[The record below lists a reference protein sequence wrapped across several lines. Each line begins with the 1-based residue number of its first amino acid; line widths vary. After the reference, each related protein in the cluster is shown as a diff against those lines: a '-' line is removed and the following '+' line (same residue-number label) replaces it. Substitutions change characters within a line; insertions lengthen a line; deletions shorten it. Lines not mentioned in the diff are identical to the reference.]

1 MLPPVHQL
9 VERRA
14 NELSSQLA
22 VASRA
27 RSLTHAAL
35 NTHANRLAHA
45 LMARGAGPDVLVG
58 VCLPRSVELV
68 ASVLGVLKAGA
79 TWLPLDP
86 AAPPERLRS
95 MSVSAGARFVIGAGP
110 AVERLA
116 ADGIQVLTPAA
127 LALESF
133 PDVNPGVPVHP
144 DHLAYVIHTSGST
157 GLPKGVMISHR
168 ALSAF
173 TEYHCDTFGL
183 SPADRIGVVASPG
196 FDALVMA
203 LLPSLASGA
212 RLELPPDEETRLSPQ
227 KLQDWLLARD
237 ITCVFLPTPLA
248 ERVLPLPWPE
258 SCPLRWVL
266 TGGDRLHLR
275 PRPGLPFQLVNGYGP
290 AECTIYSTSGVVPP
304 SDEAPDERLPSIG
317 RPIDGVEVHVL
328 GPELRPVAEGETGE
342 LFIGGPGLARG
353 YVGTPDL
360 TADRFIPDPFSRFGG
375 ERLYRTGDLGRRLP
389 DGSLEFHGRSDRQV
403 KVRGI
408 RIEPAEITAALL
420 THPHVGAAHVMARST
435 TDAEG
440 QDVSFVAWFA
450 PKDARAVPGT
460 EQLREHLRAW
470 LPEAML
476 PRTFIVVDAL
486 PLGPTGKVDVRALP
500 TPEAHATR
508 SSAYVAP
515 RTELEHGLARVWQEE
530 LRLDAI
536 GVEDDF
542 FELGGHSLLATRITA
557 RVEDVMGLPLSLT
570 ELFAHRRIS
579 QLATVLES
587 RRAVPAKAALPP
599 VVRVADPARA
609 PLSVQQEQVWFLQK
623 LSPGSISYQAQT
635 TLRVLGGLDL
645 AVLERALTEVTR
657 RHELLRTTY
666 EEVDGRPWQRVLPV
680 TPVQVPLIDL
690 SALPLD
696 EREHRREEALRQE
709 LRRPL
714 SLFEPPLARWTLVRL
729 TPDDHELVL
738 VEHHVVHDGVSFSVL
753 MRELDALYN
762 AYLRGEPSPLSELP
776 VQYRDFASWQ
786 REALEGPAMKA
797 QLDFWRKRLAGAP
810 EVLPLRT
817 DHPRPRVQTFNG
829 DLLRLEL
836 PPALPGALRAFCQ
849 SEGVTLFN
857 TLFAAFATLL
867 HRYTGEQDLCIGSAF
882 AARAGVRNIE
892 NVIGMFVNAV
902 VLRCDVSGAPSFR
915 ELVRQV
921 RDLTVEAAEHQTYP
935 FLKLI
940 EALGVKRD
948 PSRNP
953 LVQAMFSFHDSAV
966 RSPRLGEASCTIF
979 ERGNGSSKVD
989 LDVVAIP
996 HAGRHLGD
1004 KERGDARISL
1014 IWEYNRDLFDRSTM
1028 ERMSAHFLRLLEA
1041 AVASP
1046 GTSVSRLPMLS
1057 DAERQ
1062 VLLGDGSAT
1071 SVSAEAPVHQQVLEQ
1086 ALRTPDAVAVCD
1098 EAGTVTYA
1106 ELVRRATLLAEHLHE
1121 HGAGAESVVGVCT
1134 PRGADLVTAE
1144 LGVMLS
1150 GAAFLPLDPEHP
1162 VERIALILADAGVRQ
1177 VITTSP
1183 LAERLPATLE
1193 RMRIEDFRGPGTPRG
1208 GLPPEVRP
1216 GQWAYVMYTSGSTG
1230 VPKGVVV
1237 EHGALAHLVGWHRR
1251 AFGLNA
1257 NSRTTL
1263 LYSPAFDPSVAE
1275 VWPALTAGATL
1286 HVPGQDVRLSP
1297 ERLQAW
1303 LLSERITFTD
1313 LPTALAERLLALPW
1327 PAACELR
1334 TVLAGGDRLH
1344 ARPVLGL
1351 PWRLF
1356 NQYGPTETT
1365 VTATSGEVL
1374 PAGPD
1379 TARPAIGQP
1388 LDGAKVHV
1396 LDAKPQPVPMGVAG
1410 ELPDIGQPIDGASAY
1425 VLDAD
1430 LQPVPPGVAGELY
1443 VGGACVAR
1451 GYLNRADLTAA
1462 SFVPDP
1468 YSAQPGA
1475 RMYRT
1480 GDRVLCRPDG
1490 TLEFLGRMDAQLK
1503 IRGFRVEP
1511 AEVAVRLR
1519 THPGLSEAHVRAW
1532 SPSGGA
1538 PQLVGYLVPRVGQAV
1553 PSPARLREHLSREL
1567 PAYMIPSAYVELK
1580 ALPLTHGGKVDER
1593 ALPDPTPGT
1602 QAPQV
1607 PLANEQERRIA
1618 GIWCETLRLERV
1630 GAEDNFFDLG
1640 GHSLLLAQVQH
1651 LLKQRMGH
1659 DVPMVTLFE
1668 FPTVRALAGHL
1679 QGRDDGGEAAA
1690 AQEQRQ
1696 EQRRNGRAR
1705 LLGRQGR
1712 LTSDRSREDV
1722 E

>member
-14 NELSSQLA
+14 TELSSQIA

-35 NTHANRLAHA
+35 NAHANRVAHA
-45 LMARGAGPDVLVG
+45 LIARGSGPDVLVG
-58 VCLPRSVELV
+58 VCLPRSAELV

-79 TWLPLDP
+79 AWLPLDP
-86 AAPPERLRS
+86 SAPPERLRY
-95 MSVSAGARFVIGAGP
+95 MAVSAGARFVIGTGP

-116 ADGIQVLTPAA
+116 ADGIQILAPE
-127 LALESF
+127 ALELQLF
-133 PDVNPGVPVHP
+133 PDVNPGVTVQP

-173 TEYHCDTFGL
+173 TEYHLDTFGL

-196 FDALVMA
+196 FDAFVMT
-203 LLPSLASGA
+203 LLPSLAAGA

-227 KLQDWLLARD
+227 RLQDWLLARD
-237 ITCVFLPTPLA
+237 ITCIFLPTPLA
-248 ERVLPLPWPE
+248 ERALPLSWPE
-258 SCPLRWVL
+258 SCALRLIL
-266 TGGDRLHLR
+266 TGGDRLHLH

-304 SDEAPDERLPSIG
+304 GDASTGERLPSIG
-317 RPIDGVEVHVL
+317 RPIGGVEVHVL
-328 GPELRPVAEGETGE
+328 GPELRPVADGESGE

-353 YVGTPDL
+353 YVGSPDL

-375 ERLYRTGDLGRRLP
+375 ERLYRTGDMGRRLP

-420 THPHVGAAHVMARST
+420 THPHVGAAHVMARS
-435 TDAEG
+435 EG
-440 QDVSFVAWFA
+440 QDVFFVAWFA

-476 PRTFIVVDAL
+476 PRTFVVVDAL
-486 PLGPTGKVDVRALP
+486 PLGPNGKVDAQALP

-515 RTELEHGLARVWQEE
+515 RTELERGLVQVWQEE
-530 LRLDAI
+530 LCLERI
-536 GVEDDF
+536 GIEDDF

-557 RVEDVMGLPLSLT
+557 RVAEVLSLPLSLT

-579 QLATVLES
+579 QLANMLEP
-587 RRAVPAKAALPP
+587 RRAVPVKDALPP
-599 VVRVADPARA
+599 VVRVADPERA

-645 AVLERALTEVTR
+645 PVLERALTEITR

-680 TPVQVPLIDL
+680 TPVQVPLVDL
-690 SALPLD
+690 SGLPSV

-714 SLFEPPLARWTLVRL
+714 SLFEPPLVRWTVVRL
-729 TPDDHELVL
+729 APDDHELVL

-762 AYLRGEPSPLSELP
+762 AYLRGESSPLPELP
-776 VQYRDFASWQ
+776 VQYRDFATWQ
-786 REALEGPAMKA
+786 REALDGPAMKA
-797 QLDFWRKRLAGAP
+797 QLDFWRTRLAGAP

-849 SEGVTLFN
+849 QEGVTLFN
-857 TLFAAFATLL
+857 ALFAAFATLL

-921 RDLTVEAAEHQTYP
+921 RDLTVAAAEHQTYP

-940 EALGVKRD
+940 EGLGVKRD

-966 RSPRLGEASCTIF
+966 RSPRLGDASCTIF

-1004 KERGDARISL
+1004 RERGDARISL

-1028 ERMSAHFLRLLEA
+1028 ERMAAHFLRLLEA

-1046 GTSVSRLPMLS
+1046 GMPVSRLPMLA

-1062 VLLGDGSAT
+1062 GLLANGST
-1071 SVSAEAPVHQQVLEQ
+1071 KHVSADPPVHQQVLAQ
-1086 ALRTPDAVAVCD
+1086 ALRTPDAVAVRD
-1098 EAGTVTYA
+1098 ETGALTYV
-1106 ELVRRATLLAEHLHE
+1106 ELVRRATLIAEHLHA
-1121 HGAGAESVVGVCT
+1121 HGVGVESVVGVCA
-1134 PRGADLVTAE
+1134 PRGPEFVTAE

-1162 VERIALILADAGVRQ
+1162 AERIALILGDAGVRQ
-1177 VITTSP
+1177 VITTGL
-1183 LAERLPATLE
+1183 LAERLPATVK
-1193 RMRIEDFRGPGTPRG
+1193 RVRIESFHGPGTPQG
-1208 GLPPEVRP
+1208 GLPTEVRP
-1216 GQWAYVMYTSGSTG
+1216 GQRAYVMYTSGSTG

-1251 AFGLNA
+1251 AFGLEPR
-1257 NSRTTL
+1257 SRTTL

-1275 VWPALTAGATL
+1275 LWPALTAGATL

-1313 LPTALAERLLALPW
+1313 LPTALAERLVALPW
-1327 PAACELR
+1327 PASCDLR

-1344 ARPVLGL
+1344 ARPVPGL

-1374 PAGPD
+1374 PSGPVE
-1379 TARPAIGQP
+1379 TLPA
-1388 LDGAKVHV
+1388 
-1396 LDAKPQPVPMGVAG
+1396 
-1410 ELPDIGQPIDGASAY
+1410 IGQPIDGTTAY
-1425 VLDAD
+1425 VLDAE
-1430 LQPVPPGVAGELY
+1430 LQPVPTGVAGELY
-1443 VGGACVAR
+1443 VGGAGVAR
-1451 GYLNRADLTAA
+1451 GYLNRPNLTAA

-1468 YSAQPGA
+1468 YAAHPGS

-1490 TLEFLGRMDAQLK
+1490 ILEFLGRMDAQLK

-1519 THPGLSEAHVRAW
+1519 THPGLAEAHVRAW
-1532 SPSGGA
+1532 SPPGGS
-1538 PQLVGYLVPRVGQAV
+1538 PQLVGYLVPLAGQ
-1553 PSPARLREHLSREL
+1553 PLPTPARLREHLAHEL

-1580 ALPLTHGGKVDER
+1580 ALPLSHGGKVDER
-1593 ALPDPTPGT
+1593 ALPEPTPGT
-1602 QAPQV
+1602 QAPRV
-1607 PLANEQERRIA
+1607 PLANEAERRIA
-1618 GIWCETLRLERV
+1618 TIWCETLRLEHV

-1640 GHSLLLAQVQH
+1640 GHSLLLAQVQY
-1651 LLKQRMGH
+1651 LLKHRMGH

-1679 QGRDDGGEAAA
+1679 QGRDDGGESAA
-1690 AQEQRQ
+1690 AQAQRQ
-1696 EQRRNGRAR
+1696 EQRRSGRAR

-1712 LTSDRSREDV
+1712 LSSDRSREEV

>member
-1 MLPPVHQL
+1 M
-9 VERRA
+9 
-14 NELSSQLA
+14 A
-22 VASRA
+22 VASRG
-27 RSLTHAAL
+27 RSLTHAEL
-35 NTHANRLAHA
+35 NAQANRLAHA

-58 VCLPRSVELV
+58 ICLPRSVELV

-79 TWLPLDP
+79 AWLPLDP
-86 AAPPERLRS
+86 SAPPERLRF
-95 MSVSAGARFVIGAGP
+95 MCVSAGARFIIGSGQ

-116 ADGIQVLTPAA
+116 ADGIQVLGPEA
-127 LALESF
+127 LSLESF
-133 PDVNPGVPVHP
+133 PDVSPGVTVLP

-168 ALSAF
+168 ALSSF
-173 TEYHCDTFGL
+173 TEYHLGTFGL

-196 FDALVMA
+196 FDALVMV
-203 LLPSLASGA
+203 LLPSLAAGA

-258 SCPLRWVL
+258 SCALRWVL

-304 SDEAPDERLPSIG
+304 GDASSEERLPSIG
-317 RPIDGVEVHVL
+317 RPINGVEVHVL

-353 YVGTPDL
+353 YVGSADL

-420 THPHVGAAHVMARST
+420 THPHVGAAHVMARS
-435 TDAEG
+435 EG
-440 QDVSFVAWFA
+440 QDVFFVAWFA

-476 PRTFIVVDAL
+476 PRTFVVVDAL
-486 PLGPTGKVDVRALP
+486 PLGSTGKVDVLALP
-500 TPEAHATR
+500 TPDAHATR

-515 RTELEHGLARVWQEE
+515 RTGLEQGLVQVWQEE
-530 LRLDAI
+530 LRLERI
-536 GVEDDF
+536 GIEDDF

-557 RVEDVMGLPLSLT
+557 RVAEVLGLPLSLT

-579 QLATVLES
+579 QLANVLES
-587 RRAVPAKAALPP
+587 RRALPAKDVLPP
-599 VVRVADPARA
+599 VVRVADPDRA

-645 AVLERALTEVTR
+645 PVLERALTEITR

-666 EEVDGRPWQRVLPV
+666 EEIDGRPWQRVLPV

-690 SALPLD
+690 SALPAD
-696 EREHRREEALRQE
+696 VREHRREEALRQE

-714 SLFEPPLARWTLVRL
+714 SLFEPPLVRWTVIRL

-762 AYLRGEPSPLSELP
+762 AYLRGEPSPLPELP
-776 VQYRDFASWQ
+776 VQYRDFAAWQ

-797 QLDFWRKRLAGAP
+797 QLDFWRKQLAGAP

-836 PPALPGALRAFCQ
+836 QPALPGALRAFCQ
-849 SEGVTLFN
+849 QEGVTLFN
-857 TLFAAFATLL
+857 ALFAAFATLL

-892 NVIGMFVNAV
+892 SVVGMFVNAV

-915 ELVRQV
+915 DLVHQV
-921 RDLTVEAAEHQTYP
+921 RDLTVAAAEHQTYP

-940 EALGVKRD
+940 EGLGVKRD

-966 RSPRLGEASCTIF
+966 RSPRLGDASCTIF

-996 HAGRHLGD
+996 HAGRYLGD

-1028 ERMSAHFLRLLEA
+1028 ERMAAHFLRLLEA

-1046 GTSVSRLPMLS
+1046 GTPVSRLPLLS

-1062 VLLGDGSAT
+1062 ILLANGSAT
-1071 SVSAEAPVHQQVLEQ
+1071 PVSADPPVHQQVLAQ
-1086 ALRTPDAVAVCD
+1086 ALRTPDAVAVHD
-1098 EAGTVTYA
+1098 ESGTLTYS
-1106 ELVRRATLLAEHLHE
+1106 ELVRRATLLAEHLHS
-1121 HGAGAESVVGVCT
+1121 HGAGVESVVGVCT
-1134 PRGADLVTAE
+1134 PRGTELVTAE
-1144 LGVMLS
+1144 LGVMLA

-1162 VERIALILADAGVRQ
+1162 AERIALILADAGVRQ
-1177 VITTSP
+1177 VVTTGL
-1183 LAERLPATLE
+1183 LAERLPATVE
-1193 RMRIEDFRGPGTPRG
+1193 CVRIESFRGASAPMG
-1208 GLPPEVRP
+1208 GLPTEVRP
-1216 GQWAYVMYTSGSTG
+1216 GQRAYVMYTSGSTG

-1237 EHGALAHLVGWHRR
+1237 EHGAFAHFVGWHRR
-1251 AFGLNA
+1251 AFGLEA

-1275 VWPALTAGATL
+1275 LWPALTAGATL

-1313 LPTALAERLLALPW
+1313 LPTALAERLLALQW
-1327 PAACELR
+1327 QASCELR

-1344 ARPVLGL
+1344 ARPMPGL

-1374 PAGPD
+1374 PAGPEESL
-1379 TARPAIGQP
+1379 PAIGQP
-1388 LDGAKVHV
+1388 IEGATAYV
-1396 LDAKPQPVPMGVAG
+1396 LDAALQPVPMGVAG
-1410 ELPDIGQPIDGASAY
+1410 ELYI
-1425 VLDAD
+1425 
-1430 LQPVPPGVAGELY
+1430 
-1443 VGGACVAR
+1443 GGAGVAR
-1451 GYLNRADLTAA
+1451 GYLNRPGLTAA

-1468 YSAQPGA
+1468 YAPHPGA

-1480 GDRVLCRPDG
+1480 GDRVVYRPDG
-1490 TLEFLGRMDAQLK
+1490 MIEFLGRMDSQLK

-1511 AEVAVRLR
+1511 AEVSVRLR
-1519 THPGLSEAHVRAW
+1519 THPTLAEAHVRAW
-1532 SPSGGA
+1532 SPPGGS
-1538 PQLVGYLVPRVGQAV
+1538 PQLVGYLVPRAGQAL
-1553 PSPARLREHLSREL
+1553 PTPARLREHLAREL
-1567 PAYMIPSAYVELK
+1567 PAYMIPSAYVAMK
-1580 ALPLTHGGKVDER
+1580 ALPLTHSGKVDER
-1593 ALPDPTPGT
+1593 ALPAPSPGA

-1607 PLANEQERRIA
+1607 PLANEHERRIA
-1618 GIWCETLRLERV
+1618 GIWCETLHLERV

-1640 GHSLLLAQVQH
+1640 GHSLLLAQVQY
-1651 LLKQRMGH
+1651 LLKHRMGH

-1696 EQRRNGRAR
+1696 EQRRTGRAR

-1712 LTSDRSREDV
+1712 LSSDRSREEV

>member
-14 NELSSQLA
+14 TELSSQIA

-35 NTHANRLAHA
+35 NAHANRVAHA
-45 LMARGAGPDVLVG
+45 LIARGAGPDVLVG

-68 ASVLGVLKAGA
+68 ASVLGVLKSGA
-79 TWLPLDP
+79 AWLPLDP
-86 AAPPERLRS
+86 SAPPERLRY
-95 MSVSAGARFVIGAGP
+95 MAVSAGARFVIGTGP

-116 ADGIQVLTPAA
+116 ADGIQILAPE
-127 LALESF
+127 ALELQSF
-133 PDVNPGVPVHP
+133 PDANPGVTVQP

-173 TEYHCDTFGL
+173 TGYHLDTFGL

-196 FDALVMA
+196 FDALVMT
-203 LLPSLASGA
+203 LLPSLAAGA

-227 KLQDWLLARD
+227 RLQDWLLARD
-237 ITCVFLPTPLA
+237 ITCIFLPTPLA
-248 ERVLPLPWPE
+248 ERVLPLSWPE
-258 SCPLRWVL
+258 SCALRLIL
-266 TGGDRLHLR
+266 TGGDRLHLH

-290 AECTIYSTSGVVPP
+290 AECTIYSTSGTVPP
-304 SDEAPDERLPSIG
+304 GDASAGERLPSIG
-317 RPIDGVEVHVL
+317 RPIGGVEVHVL
-328 GPELRPVAEGETGE
+328 GPEQRPVADGETGE

-353 YVGTPDL
+353 YVGSPDL

-389 DGSLEFHGRSDRQV
+389 DGSLEFLGRSDRQV

-420 THPHVGAAHVMARST
+420 THPHVGAAHVMART
-435 TDAEG
+435 EG
-440 QDVSFVAWFA
+440 HYVFFVAWFA

-476 PRTFIVVDAL
+476 PRTFVVVDAL
-486 PLGPTGKVDVRALP
+486 PLGPTGKVDAQALP

-515 RTELEHGLARVWQEE
+515 RTELERGLVQVWQEE
-530 LRLDAI
+530 LRLERI
-536 GVEDDF
+536 GIEDDF

-557 RVEDVMGLPLSLT
+557 RVAEVLSLPLSLT

-579 QLATVLES
+579 QLATVLEP
-587 RRAVPAKAALPP
+587 RRAEPSKDVLPP
-599 VVRVADPARA
+599 VVRVADPERA

-645 AVLERALTEVTR
+645 AVLERALTEITR

-666 EEVDGRPWQRVLPV
+666 EEIDGRPWQRVLPV

-690 SALPLD
+690 SGLSSV

-714 SLFEPPLARWTLVRL
+714 SLFEPPLVRWTVVRL
-729 TPDDHELVL
+729 APDDHELVL

-753 MRELDALYN
+753 MRELDVLYN
-762 AYLRGEPSPLSELP
+762 AYLRGESSPLPELP
-776 VQYRDFASWQ
+776 VQYRDFAAWQ
-786 REALEGPAMKA
+786 REALDGPAMKA
-797 QLDFWRKRLAGAP
+797 QLDYWRTRLAGAP

-849 SEGVTLFN
+849 QEGVTLFN
-857 TLFAAFATLL
+857 ALFAAFATLL

-921 RDLTVEAAEHQTYP
+921 RDLTVAAAEHQTYP

-940 EALGVKRD
+940 EGLGVKRD

-966 RSPRLGEASCTIF
+966 RSPRLGDASCTIF

-1004 KERGDARISL
+1004 RARGDARISL

-1028 ERMSAHFLRLLEA
+1028 ERMAAHFLRLLEA

-1046 GTSVSRLPMLS
+1046 GMPVSRLPMLS

-1062 VLLGDGSAT
+1062 VVLANGST
-1071 SVSAEAPVHQQVLEQ
+1071 KLVSVDPPVHQQVLAQ
-1086 ALRTPDAVAVCD
+1086 ALRTPDAVAVRD
-1098 EAGTVTYA
+1098 ETGTLTYS
-1106 ELVRRATLLAEHLHE
+1106 ELVRRATLIAEHLHA
-1121 HGAGAESVVGVCT
+1121 HGVGVESVVGVCS
-1134 PRGADLVTAE
+1134 PRGPELVTAE

-1162 VERIALILADAGVRQ
+1162 AERIALILGDAGVRQ
-1177 VITTSP
+1177 VITTG
-1183 LAERLPATLE
+1183 LLVDRLPATVK
-1193 RMRIEDFRGPGTPRG
+1193 RVRIESFHGPGTPQG
-1208 GLPPEVRP
+1208 GLPTEVQP
-1216 GQWAYVMYTSGSTG
+1216 GQRAYVMYTSGSTG
-1230 VPKGVVV
+1230 APKGVVV

-1251 AFGLNA
+1251 AFGLEPS
-1257 NSRTTL
+1257 SRTTL

-1275 VWPALTAGATL
+1275 LWPALTAGASL

-1327 PAACELR
+1327 PASCDLR

-1344 ARPVLGL
+1344 TRPVPGL

-1374 PAGPD
+1374 PSGPVE
-1379 TARPAIGQP
+1379 TLPA
-1388 LDGAKVHV
+1388 
-1396 LDAKPQPVPMGVAG
+1396 
-1410 ELPDIGQPIDGASAY
+1410 IGQPIDGTTAY
-1425 VLDAD
+1425 VLDAE
-1430 LQPVPPGVAGELY
+1430 LQPVPTGVAGELY
-1443 VGGACVAR
+1443 VGGAGVAR
-1451 GYLNRADLTAA
+1451 GYLNRPDLTAA

-1468 YSAQPGA
+1468 YSAHSGA

-1480 GDRVLCRPDG
+1480 GDRVLARPDG
-1490 TLEFLGRMDAQLK
+1490 MLEFMGRMDAQLK

-1519 THPGLSEAHVRAW
+1519 THPGLAEAHVRAW
-1532 SPSGGA
+1532 SPPGGA
-1538 PQLVGYLVPRVGQAV
+1538 PQLVGYLVPLAGQ
-1553 PSPARLREHLSREL
+1553 PLPTPARLREHLAREL

-1593 ALPDPTPGT
+1593 ALPEPTPGT
-1602 QAPQV
+1602 QAPRV
-1607 PLANEQERRIA
+1607 PLANEHERRIA
-1618 GIWCETLRLERV
+1618 TIWCETLRLENV

-1651 LLKQRMGH
+1651 LLKHRIGH

-1690 AQEQRQ
+1690 SQAQRQ
-1696 EQRRNGRAR
+1696 EQRRSGRAR

-1712 LTSDRSREDV
+1712 LSSDRSREEV

>member
-14 NELSSQLA
+14 TELSSQIA

-35 NTHANRLAHA
+35 NAHANRVAHA
-45 LMARGAGPDVLVG
+45 LIARGAGPDLLVG

-79 TWLPLDP
+79 AWLPLDP
-86 AAPPERLRS
+86 SSPPERLRY
-95 MSVSAGARFVIGAGP
+95 MAVSAGARFVIGTGP
-110 AVERLA
+110 SVERLA
-116 ADGIQVLTPAA
+116 ADGVQVLAPEA
-127 LALESF
+127 LALQSF
-133 PDVNPGVPVHP
+133 PDVNPGVAVQP

-173 TEYHCDTFGL
+173 TEYHLDTFGL
-183 SPADRIGVVASPG
+183 SPADRIGVVASVG
-196 FDALVMA
+196 FDAFVMT
-203 LLPSLASGA
+203 LLPSLAAGA

-227 KLQDWLLARD
+227 RLQDWLLARD

-248 ERVLPLPWPE
+248 ERVLPLSWPE
-258 SCPLRWVL
+258 SCALRLIL
-266 TGGDRLHLR
+266 TGGDRLHLH
-275 PRPGLPFQLVNGYGP
+275 PRPGLPFQFVNGYGP

-304 SDEAPDERLPSIG
+304 GDASTGERLPSIG
-317 RPIDGVEVHVL
+317 RPIGGVEVHVL
-328 GPELRPVAEGETGE
+328 DPALRRVADGETGE

-389 DGSLEFHGRSDRQV
+389 DGTLEFHGRSDRQV

-420 THPHVGAAHVMARST
+420 THPHVGAAHVLARGT
-435 TDAEG
+435 EDR
-440 QDVSFVAWFA
+440 DVFFVAWFA

-476 PRTFIVVDAL
+476 PRTFVVVDAL

-500 TPEAHATR
+500 MPDTTR

-515 RTELEHGLARVWQEE
+515 RTELERGLVQVWQEE
-530 LRLDAI
+530 LRLEQVGI
-536 GVEDDF
+536 EDDF

-557 RVEDVMGLPLSLT
+557 RVAEVLGLPLSLT

-579 QLATVLES
+579 QLAAVL
-587 RRAVPAKAALPP
+587 RTAPAKDVLPP
-599 VVRVADPARA
+599 VVRVADPERA
-609 PLSVQQEQVWFLQK
+609 TLSVQQEQVWFLQK

-645 AVLERALTEVTR
+645 AVLERALTEITR

-680 TPVQVPLIDL
+680 TPVRVPLIDL
-690 SALPLD
+690 SELPPV
-696 EREHRREEALRQE
+696 EREQRREEALRQE

-714 SLFEPPLARWTLVRL
+714 SLFEPPLVRWTVVRL
-729 TPDDHELVL
+729 AQDDHELVL

-762 AYLRGEPSPLSELP
+762 AYLRGESSPLPELP
-776 VQYRDFASWQ
+776 VQYRDFAAWQ
-786 REALEGPAMKA
+786 REALDGPAMKT

-849 SEGVTLFN
+849 QEGVTLFN
-857 TLFAAFATLL
+857 ALFAAFATLL

-902 VLRCDVSGAPSFR
+902 VLRCDVSGAPTFR

-921 RDLTVEAAEHQTYP
+921 RDLTVAAAEHQTYP

-966 RSPRLGEASCTIF
+966 RSPRLGDASCTIF

-1004 KERGDARISL
+1004 RERGDARISL

-1028 ERMSAHFLRLLEA
+1028 ERMAAHFLRLIEA

-1046 GTSVSRLPMLS
+1046 GVPVSRLPMLS

-1062 VLLGDGSAT
+1062 VLLANGST
-1071 SVSAEAPVHQQVLEQ
+1071 KPLSADPSVHQQVLAQ
-1086 ALRTPDAVAVCD
+1086 ALRTPDAIAVRD
-1098 EAGTVTYA
+1098 EAGTLTYA
-1106 ELVRRATLLAEHLHE
+1106 ELVRRATLLAEHLHA
-1121 HGAGAESVVGVCT
+1121 HGAGAESVVGVCA
-1134 PRGADLVTAE
+1134 PRGVELVTAE

-1162 VERIALILADAGVRQ
+1162 AERIALILADAGVRH
-1177 VITTSP
+1177 VVTTGP
-1183 LAERLPATLE
+1183 LAERLPATVE
-1193 RMRIEDFRGPGTPRG
+1193 RVRIESFHGPGTPQG
-1208 GLPPEVRP
+1208 GLPTEDRP
-1216 GQWAYVMYTSGSTG
+1216 GQRAYVMYTSGSTG
-1230 VPKGVVV
+1230 APKGVVV

-1251 AFGLNA
+1251 AFNLTA
-1257 NSRTTL
+1257 DSRTTL

-1275 VWPALTAGATL
+1275 LWPALTAGATL

-1303 LLSERITFTD
+1303 LLSEHITFTD

-1327 PAACELR
+1327 PASCELR

-1344 ARPVLGL
+1344 ARPVPGL
-1351 PWRLF
+1351 PWRMF
-1356 NQYGPTETT
+1356 NQYGPTEAT

-1374 PAGPD
+1374 PSGSFETLPD
-1379 TARPAIGQP
+1379 IGRPIDGTTA
-1388 LDGAKVHV
+1388 HV
-1396 LDAKPQPVPMGVAG
+1396 LDA
-1410 ELPDIGQPIDGASAY
+1410 E
-1425 VLDAD
+1425 
-1430 LQPVPPGVAGELY
+1430 LQPVPLGVAGELY
-1443 VGGACVAR
+1443 IGGAGVAR
-1451 GYLNRADLTAA
+1451 GYLNRPDLTAA

-1468 YSAQPGA
+1468 YATHPGA

-1480 GDRVLCRPDG
+1480 GDRVLCRADG

-1519 THPGLSEAHVRAW
+1519 THPGLAEAHVRAW
-1532 SPSGGA
+1532 SPPGGA
-1538 PQLVGYLVPRVGQAV
+1538 PQLVGYLVPLAGQAV
-1553 PSPARLREHLSREL
+1553 PTPARLREHLSHEL

-1593 ALPDPTPGT
+1593 ALPEPTPGT
-1602 QAPQV
+1602 QAPRV
-1607 PLANEQERRIA
+1607 PLANEAEQRIA
-1618 GIWCETLRLERV
+1618 GIWCETLRLEHV

-1640 GHSLLLAQVQH
+1640 GHSLLLAQVQY
-1651 LLKQRMGH
+1651 LLKHRMGH

-1679 QGRDDGGEAAA
+1679 QGRDDGGEAEA
-1690 AQEQRQ
+1690 AQAQRQ
-1696 EQRRNGRAR
+1696 EQRRSGRAR

-1712 LTSDRSREDV
+1712 LSSDRSREEV

>member
-1 MLPPVHQL
+1 M
-9 VERRA
+9 
-14 NELSSQLA
+14 A

-35 NTHANRLAHA
+35 NVHANRLAHA
-45 LMARGAGPDVLVG
+45 LIARGAGPDVLVG

-68 ASVLGVLKAGA
+68 SSVLGVLKAGA
-79 TWLPLDP
+79 AWLPLDP
-86 AAPPERLRS
+86 ASPPERLRY
-95 MSVSAGARFVIGAGP
+95 MAASAGARFVIGTGP
-110 AVERLA
+110 AMERLA
-116 ADGIQVLTPAA
+116 ADGIQVLAPEA
-127 LALESF
+127 LALQAF
-133 PDVNPGVPVHP
+133 PDVNPGVTVQP

-173 TEYHCDTFGL
+173 TGYHLGTFGL

-196 FDALVMA
+196 FDAFVMT
-203 LLPSLASGA
+203 LLPSLAAGA

-227 KLQDWLLARD
+227 RLQDWLLARD

-248 ERVLPLPWPE
+248 ERVLPLSWPE
-258 SCPLRWVL
+258 SCALRLIL
-266 TGGDRLHLR
+266 TGGDRLHLH

-304 SDEAPDERLPSIG
+304 GDASTGDRLPSIG
-317 RPIDGVEVHVL
+317 RPIGGVEVHVL

-420 THPHVGAAHVMARST
+420 THPHVGAAHVLARST
-435 TDAEG
+435 ESH
-440 QDVSFVAWFA
+440 DVFFVAWFA

-476 PRTFIVVDAL
+476 PRTFVVVDAL
-486 PLGPTGKVDVRALP
+486 PLGPTGKVDVQALP
-500 TPEAHATR
+500 MPDAHATR

-515 RTELEHGLARVWQEE
+515 RTELEHGLVQVWQEE
-530 LRLDAI
+530 LRLERI
-536 GVEDDF
+536 GIEDDF
-542 FELGGHSLLATRITA
+542 FELGGHSLLATRIAA
-557 RVEDVMGLPLSLT
+557 RVAEVLGLPLSLT

-579 QLATVLES
+579 QLANVLEP
-587 RRAVPAKAALPP
+587 RRSVPAKDALPP
-599 VVRVADPARA
+599 VVRVADPERA

-645 AVLERALTEVTR
+645 AVLERALTEITR

-690 SALPLD
+690 SDLPPV

-714 SLFEPPLARWTLVRL
+714 SLFEPPLVRWTVVRL
-729 TPDDHELVL
+729 APDDHELVL

-762 AYLRGEPSPLSELP
+762 AYLRGESSPLPELP
-776 VQYRDFASWQ
+776 VQYRDFAAWQ
-786 REALEGPAMKA
+786 REALDGPAMKA

-849 SEGVTLFN
+849 QEGVTLFN

-915 ELVRQV
+915 ELVHQV
-921 RDLTVEAAEHQTYP
+921 RDLTVAAAEHQTYP

-966 RSPRLGEASCTIF
+966 RSPRLGDASCTIF

-1004 KERGDARISL
+1004 RERGDARISL

-1028 ERMSAHFLRLLEA
+1028 ERMAAHFLRLMEA

-1046 GTSVSRLPMLS
+1046 GTPVSRLPMLS
-1057 DAERQ
+1057 DAERR
-1062 VLLGDGSAT
+1062 VLVANGSAMP
-1071 SVSAEAPVHQQVLEQ
+1071 VSAEPPVHQQVLAQ
-1086 ALRTPDAVAVCD
+1086 ALRTPDAVAVRY
-1098 EAGTVTYA
+1098 EAGTLTYA
-1106 ELVRRATLLAEHLHE
+1106 ELVRRATLLAEHLHSR
-1121 HGAGAESVVGVCT
+1121 GADAESVVGVCA
-1134 PRGADLVTAE
+1134 PRGAEFVTAE

-1162 VERIALILADAGVRQ
+1162 AERIALILGDAGVRQ
-1177 VITTSP
+1177 VVTTGP
-1183 LAERLPATLE
+1183 LAERLPSTVE
-1193 RMRIEDFRGPGTPRG
+1193 RVRIEPFHGPGTPQGR
-1208 GLPPEVRP
+1208 LPTEVRP
-1216 GQWAYVMYTSGSTG
+1216 EQRAYVMYTSGSTG

-1251 AFGLNA
+1251 AFGLEP

-1275 VWPALTAGATL
+1275 LWPALTAGATL

-1297 ERLQAW
+1297 ERLQSW

-1327 PAACELR
+1327 PASCELR

-1344 ARPVLGL
+1344 ARPVPGL

-1374 PAGPD
+1374 PAGPIE
-1379 TARPAIGQP
+1379 TLPA
-1388 LDGAKVHV
+1388 
-1396 LDAKPQPVPMGVAG
+1396 
-1410 ELPDIGQPIDGASAY
+1410 IGQPIDGTTAH
-1425 VLDAD
+1425 VLDAE
-1430 LQPVPPGVAGELY
+1430 LQPVPSGVAGELY
-1443 VGGACVAR
+1443 IGGAGVAR
-1451 GYLNRADLTAA
+1451 GYLNRPDLTAA

-1468 YSAQPGA
+1468 YAAHPGA

-1480 GDRVLCRPDG
+1480 GDRVLCRADG

-1519 THPGLSEAHVRAW
+1519 THPGLAAAHVRAW
-1532 SPSGGA
+1532 SPPGGA
-1538 PQLVGYLVPRVGQAV
+1538 PQLVGYLVPLAGQ
-1553 PSPARLREHLSREL
+1553 PLPTPARLREHLSREL

-1593 ALPDPTPGT
+1593 ALPEPTPGT
-1602 QAPQV
+1602 QAPRV
-1607 PLANEQERRIA
+1607 PLANEHERRIA
-1618 GIWCETLRLERV
+1618 GIWCETLRLEHV

-1640 GHSLLLAQVQH
+1640 GHSLLLAQVQY
-1651 LLKQRMGH
+1651 LLKHRMGH

-1668 FPTVRALAGHL
+1668 FPTVRVLASHL
-1679 QGRDDGGEAAA
+1679 QGRDDGGEAEA
-1690 AQEQRQ
+1690 AQAQRQ
-1696 EQRRNGRAR
+1696 EQRRSGRAR

-1712 LTSDRSREDV
+1712 LSSDRSREEV

>member
-14 NELSSQLA
+14 TELSSQLA

-27 RSLTHAAL
+27 RSITHAAL
-35 NTHANRLAHA
+35 NSQANRLAHA
-45 LMARGAGPDVLVG
+45 LRARGAGPDVLVG

-79 TWLPLDP
+79 AWLPLDP
-86 AAPPERLRS
+86 SAPPERLRY
-95 MSVSAGARFVIGAGP
+95 MTVSSGARFVIGTGP
-110 AVERLA
+110 AVDRLA
-116 ADGIQVLTPAA
+116 ADGIQS
-127 LALESF
+127 LAPDAQTF
-133 PDVNPGVPVHP
+133 PDVNPGVPVDP

-168 ALSAF
+168 ALSSF
-173 TEYHCDTFGL
+173 TGYHLDTFGL

-203 LLPSLASGA
+203 LLPSLAAGA
-212 RLELPPDEETRLSPQ
+212 RLELPPDEETRLSPVR
-227 KLQDWLLARD
+227 LQEWLLARD

-248 ERVLPLPWPE
+248 ERVLPLSWPE
-258 SCPLRWVL
+258 SCALRWML

-290 AECTIYSTSGVVPP
+290 AECTIYITSGVVPP
-304 SDEAPDERLPSIG
+304 GDGLPSIG

-328 GPELRPVAEGETGE
+328 GPDLTPVATGETGE

-353 YVGTPDL
+353 YVGSPDL

-389 DGSLEFHGRSDRQV
+389 DGSLEFHGRSDHQV

-420 THPHVGAAHVMARST
+420 THPHIGAAHVLARGT
-435 TDAEG
+435 EG
-440 QDVSFVAWFA
+440 QDLSFVAWFA

-470 LPEAML
+470 LPEAMI
-476 PRTFIVVDAL
+476 PRTFVVMDAL
-486 PLGPTGKVDVRALP
+486 PLGATGKVDARALP
-500 TPEAHATR
+500 MPEAHATR
-508 SSAYVAP
+508 STAYVAP
-515 RTELEHGLARVWQEE
+515 GTELERGLVRVWEEE
-530 LRLDAI
+530 LRLERI
-536 GVEDDF
+536 GIEDDF

-557 RVEDVMGLPLSLT
+557 RVAEVLGLPLSLT
-570 ELFAHRRIS
+570 ELFGHRRIS
-579 QLATVLES
+579 RLANVLES
-587 RRAVPAKAALPP
+587 RRALPAKDALPP
-599 VVRVADPARA
+599 VTQVADPERA

-645 AVLERALTEVTR
+645 AVLERALTEITR

-666 EEVDGRPWQRVLPV
+666 EEIDGRPWQRVLPV

-690 SALPLD
+690 SALPPD
-696 EREHRREEALRQE
+696 EREHRREESLRQE

-714 SLFEPPLARWTLVRL
+714 SLFEPPLARWTLIRL
-729 TPDDHELVL
+729 TPEDHELVL

-762 AYLRGEPSPLSELP
+762 AYLRGEASPLPELP
-776 VQYRDFASWQ
+776 VQYRDFAAWQ

-797 QLDFWRKRLAGAP
+797 QIDYWRKRLAGAP

-849 SEGVTLFN
+849 QEGVTLFN
-857 TLFAAFATLL
+857 ALFAAFATLL

-882 AARAGVRNIE
+882 AARAGIRNIE
-892 NVIGMFVNAV
+892 DVVGMFVNAV

-940 EALGVKRD
+940 EGLGVKRD

-966 RSPRLGEASCTIF
+966 RSPRLGDASCTIF

-996 HAGRHLGD
+996 HAGRYLGD

-1028 ERMSAHFLRLLEA
+1028 ERMAGHFLRLLEA

-1046 GTSVSRLPMLS
+1046 GTAVSRLPMLS
-1057 DAERQ
+1057 DADRQ
-1062 VLLGDGSAT
+1062 GRLGTAT
-1071 SVSAEAPVHQQVLEQ
+1071 AAGAEPPVHQQVLAQ
-1086 ALRTPDAVAVCD
+1086 ALRTPDAVAVRD
-1098 EAGTVTYA
+1098 EAGALTYA
-1106 ELVRRATLLAEHLHE
+1106 ELVRRATLLAEQLQA
-1121 HGAGAESVVGVCT
+1121 HGAGAESVIGVCT
-1134 PRGADLVTAE
+1134 PRGAELVTAE
-1144 LGVMLS
+1144 LGVMLT

-1162 VERIALILADAGVRQ
+1162 AERIALILRDAGVRH
-1177 VITTSP
+1177 VVTTGL
-1183 LAERLPATLE
+1183 LAERLPATVE
-1193 RMRIEDFRGPGTPRG
+1193 RVRIEAFHGPGTPRG
-1208 GLPPEVRP
+1208 DLPTSVRA
-1216 GQWAYVMYTSGSTG
+1216 GQRAYVMYTSGSTG

-1251 AFGLNA
+1251 AFGLTA
-1257 NSRTTL
+1257 DSRTTL

-1275 VWPALTAGATL
+1275 LWPALTAGATL

-1297 ERLQAW
+1297 ERLQTW
-1303 LLSERITFTD
+1303 IISERITFTD

-1327 PAACELR
+1327 PASCELR

-1344 ARPVLGL
+1344 ARPVPGL

-1374 PAGPD
+1374 PAGPE
-1379 TARPAIGQP
+1379 AA
-1388 LDGAKVHV
+1388 
-1396 LDAKPQPVPMGVAG
+1396 
-1410 ELPDIGQPIDGASAY
+1410 LPSIGQPIDGATAY
-1425 VLDAD
+1425 VLDAE
-1430 LQPVPPGVAGELY
+1430 LQPVPTGVAGELY
-1443 VGGACVAR
+1443 VGGAGVAR
-1451 GYLNRADLTAA
+1451 GYLNRPDLTAS

-1468 YSAQPGA
+1468 YAAQPGA

-1480 GDRVLCRPDG
+1480 GDRVRCRPDG
-1490 TLEFLGRMDAQLK
+1490 MLEFLGRMDAQLK

-1511 AEVAVRLR
+1511 AEVAIRLR
-1519 THPGLSEAHVRAW
+1519 THPGLAEAHVRAW
-1532 SPSGGA
+1532 TPPSGS
-1538 PQLVGYLVPRVGQAV
+1538 PQLVGYLVPVTGQAL
-1553 PSPARLREHLSREL
+1553 PTPARLREHLAREL

-1580 ALPLTHGGKVDER
+1580 ALPFTHAGKVDER
-1593 ALPDPTPGT
+1593 ALPEPTPGT
-1602 QAPQV
+1602 HAPQV
-1607 PLANEQERRIA
+1607 PLANEHERRIA
-1618 GIWCETLRLERV
+1618 AIWCETLHLERV

-1640 GHSLLLAQVQH
+1640 GHSLLLAQVQY
-1651 LLKQRMGH
+1651 LLKHRMGH

-1679 QGRDDGGEAAA
+1679 QGHDDGGEAEA
-1690 AQEQRQ
+1690 AQAQRQ
-1696 EQRRNGRAR
+1696 QQRSSGRAR

-1712 LTSDRSREDV
+1712 LNSDRSREDA

>member
-1 MLPPVHQL
+1 
-9 VERRA
+9 
-14 NELSSQLA
+14 
-22 VASRA
+22 
-27 RSLTHAAL
+27 
-35 NTHANRLAHA
+35 
-45 LMARGAGPDVLVG
+45 MA
-58 VCLPRSVELV
+58 
-68 ASVLGVLKAGA
+68 
-79 TWLPLDP
+79 
-86 AAPPERLRS
+86 
-95 MSVSAGARFVIGAGP
+95 VSAGARFVIGTGP

-116 ADGIQVLTPAA
+116 ADGIQILAPE
-127 LALESF
+127 ALELQSF
-133 PDVNPGVPVHP
+133 PDANPGVTVQP

-173 TEYHCDTFGL
+173 TGYHLDTFGL

-196 FDALVMA
+196 FDALVMT
-203 LLPSLASGA
+203 LLPSLAAGA

-227 KLQDWLLARD
+227 RLQDWLLARD
-237 ITCVFLPTPLA
+237 ITCIFLPTPLA
-248 ERVLPLPWPE
+248 ERVLPLSWPE
-258 SCPLRWVL
+258 SCALRLIL
-266 TGGDRLHLR
+266 TGGDRLHLH

-290 AECTIYSTSGVVPP
+290 AECTIYSTSGTVPP
-304 SDEAPDERLPSIG
+304 GDASAGERLPSIG
-317 RPIDGVEVHVL
+317 RPIGGVEVHVL
-328 GPELRPVAEGETGE
+328 GPEQRPVADGETGE

-353 YVGTPDL
+353 YVGSPDL

-389 DGSLEFHGRSDRQV
+389 DGSLEFLGRSDRQV

-420 THPHVGAAHVMARST
+420 THPHVGAAHVMART
-435 TDAEG
+435 EG
-440 QDVSFVAWFA
+440 HYVFFVAWFA

-476 PRTFIVVDAL
+476 PRTFVVVDAL
-486 PLGPTGKVDVRALP
+486 PLGPTGKVDAQALP

-515 RTELEHGLARVWQEE
+515 RTELERGLVQVWQEE
-530 LRLDAI
+530 LRLERI
-536 GVEDDF
+536 GIEDDF

-557 RVEDVMGLPLSLT
+557 RVAEVLSLPLSLT

-579 QLATVLES
+579 QLATVLEP
-587 RRAVPAKAALPP
+587 RRAEPSKDVLPP
-599 VVRVADPARA
+599 VVRVADPERA

-645 AVLERALTEVTR
+645 AVLERALTEITR

-666 EEVDGRPWQRVLPV
+666 EEIDGRPWQRVLPV

-690 SALPLD
+690 SGLSSV

-714 SLFEPPLARWTLVRL
+714 SLFEPPLVRWTVVRL
-729 TPDDHELVL
+729 APDDHELVL

-753 MRELDALYN
+753 MRELDVLYN
-762 AYLRGEPSPLSELP
+762 AYLRGESSPLPELP
-776 VQYRDFASWQ
+776 VQYRDFAAWQ
-786 REALEGPAMKA
+786 REALDGPAMKA
-797 QLDFWRKRLAGAP
+797 QLDYWRTRLAGAP

-849 SEGVTLFN
+849 QEGVTLFN
-857 TLFAAFATLL
+857 ALFAAFATLL

-921 RDLTVEAAEHQTYP
+921 RDLTVAAAEHQTYP

-940 EALGVKRD
+940 EGLGVKRD

-966 RSPRLGEASCTIF
+966 RSPRLGDASCTIF

-1004 KERGDARISL
+1004 RARGDARISL

-1028 ERMSAHFLRLLEA
+1028 ERMAAHFLRLLEA

-1046 GTSVSRLPMLS
+1046 GMPVSRLPMLS

-1062 VLLGDGSAT
+1062 VVLANGST
-1071 SVSAEAPVHQQVLEQ
+1071 KLVSVDPPVHQQVLAQ
-1086 ALRTPDAVAVCD
+1086 ALRTPDAVAVRD
-1098 EAGTVTYA
+1098 ETGTLTYS
-1106 ELVRRATLLAEHLHE
+1106 ELVRRATLIAEHLHA
-1121 HGAGAESVVGVCT
+1121 HGVGVESVVGVCS
-1134 PRGADLVTAE
+1134 PRGPELVTAE

-1162 VERIALILADAGVRQ
+1162 AERIALILGDAGVRQ
-1177 VITTSP
+1177 VITTG
-1183 LAERLPATLE
+1183 LLVDRLPATVK
-1193 RMRIEDFRGPGTPRG
+1193 RVRIESFHGPGTPQG
-1208 GLPPEVRP
+1208 GLPTEVQP
-1216 GQWAYVMYTSGSTG
+1216 GQRAYVMYTSGSTG
-1230 VPKGVVV
+1230 APKGVVV

-1251 AFGLNA
+1251 AFGLEPS
-1257 NSRTTL
+1257 SRTTL

-1275 VWPALTAGATL
+1275 LWPALTAGASL

-1327 PAACELR
+1327 PASCDLR

-1344 ARPVLGL
+1344 TRPVPGL

-1374 PAGPD
+1374 PSGPVE
-1379 TARPAIGQP
+1379 TLPA
-1388 LDGAKVHV
+1388 
-1396 LDAKPQPVPMGVAG
+1396 
-1410 ELPDIGQPIDGASAY
+1410 IGQPIDGTTAY
-1425 VLDAD
+1425 VLDAE
-1430 LQPVPPGVAGELY
+1430 LQPVPTGVAGELY
-1443 VGGACVAR
+1443 VGGAGVAR
-1451 GYLNRADLTAA
+1451 GYLNRPDLTAA

-1468 YSAQPGA
+1468 YSAHSGA

-1480 GDRVLCRPDG
+1480 GDRVLARPDG
-1490 TLEFLGRMDAQLK
+1490 MLEFMGRMDAQLK

-1519 THPGLSEAHVRAW
+1519 THPGLAEAHVRAW
-1532 SPSGGA
+1532 SPPGGA
-1538 PQLVGYLVPRVGQAV
+1538 PQLVGYLVPLAGQ
-1553 PSPARLREHLSREL
+1553 PLPTPARLREHLAREL

-1593 ALPDPTPGT
+1593 ALPEPTPGT
-1602 QAPQV
+1602 QAPRV
-1607 PLANEQERRIA
+1607 PLANEHERRIA
-1618 GIWCETLRLERV
+1618 TIWCETLRLENV

-1651 LLKQRMGH
+1651 LLKHRIGH

-1690 AQEQRQ
+1690 SQAQRQ
-1696 EQRRNGRAR
+1696 EQRRSGRAR

-1712 LTSDRSREDV
+1712 LSSDRSREEV

>member
-14 NELSSQLA
+14 TELSSQIA
-22 VASRA
+22 VASRV

-35 NTHANRLAHA
+35 NAHANRVAHA
-45 LMARGAGPDVLVG
+45 LIARGAGPDVLVG

-68 ASVLGVLKAGA
+68 ASVLGVLKSGA
-79 TWLPLDP
+79 AWLPLDP
-86 AAPPERLRS
+86 SAPPERLRY
-95 MSVSAGARFVIGAGP
+95 MAASAGARFVIGTGP

-116 ADGIQVLTPAA
+116 ADGLQILAPE
-127 LALESF
+127 ALELQSF
-133 PDVNPGVPVHP
+133 PDVNPGVTVQP

-173 TEYHCDTFGL
+173 TGYHLDTFGL

-196 FDALVMA
+196 FDAFVMT
-203 LLPSLASGA
+203 LLPSLAAGA

-227 KLQDWLLARD
+227 RLQDWLLARD
-237 ITCVFLPTPLA
+237 ITCIFLPTPLA
-248 ERVLPLPWPE
+248 ERVLPLSWPE
-258 SCPLRWVL
+258 SCALRLIL
-266 TGGDRLHLR
+266 TGGDRLHLH

-290 AECTIYSTSGVVPP
+290 AECTIYSTSGTVPP
-304 SDEAPDERLPSIG
+304 GDASAGERLPSIG
-317 RPIDGVEVHVL
+317 RPIGGVEVHVL
-328 GPELRPVAEGETGE
+328 GPELRPVADGETGE

-353 YVGTPDL
+353 YVGSPDL

-420 THPHVGAAHVMARST
+420 THPHVGAAHVMARS
-435 TDAEG
+435 EG
-440 QDVSFVAWFA
+440 QDVFLVAWFA

-476 PRTFIVVDAL
+476 PRTFVVVDAL
-486 PLGPTGKVDVRALP
+486 PLGPTGKVDAQALP

-515 RTELEHGLARVWQEE
+515 RTELERGLVQVWQEE
-530 LRLDAI
+530 LRLERI
-536 GVEDDF
+536 GIEDDF

-557 RVEDVMGLPLSLT
+557 RVAEVLGLPLSLT

-579 QLATVLES
+579 QLANVLEP
-587 RRAVPAKAALPP
+587 RRAEPSKDVLPP
-599 VVRVADPARA
+599 VVRAADPERA

-645 AVLERALTEVTR
+645 AVLERALTEITR

-666 EEVDGRPWQRVLPV
+666 EEIDGRPWQRVLPV

-690 SALPLD
+690 SGLPPV

-714 SLFEPPLARWTLVRL
+714 SLFEPPLVRWTVVRL
-729 TPDDHELVL
+729 APDDHELVL

-762 AYLRGEPSPLSELP
+762 AYLRGESSPLPELP
-776 VQYRDFASWQ
+776 VQYRDFATWQ

-797 QLDFWRKRLAGAP
+797 QLDFWRTRLAGAP

-849 SEGVTLFN
+849 QEGVTLFN
-857 TLFAAFATLL
+857 ALFAAFATLL
-867 HRYTGEQDLCIGSAF
+867 QRYTGEQDLCIGSAF

-921 RDLTVEAAEHQTYP
+921 RDLTVAAAEHQTYP

-940 EALGVKRD
+940 EGLGVKRD

-966 RSPRLGEASCTIF
+966 RSPRLGDASCTIF

-1004 KERGDARISL
+1004 RERGDARISL

-1028 ERMSAHFLRLLEA
+1028 ERMAAHFLRLIEA
-1041 AVASP
+1041 AVATP
-1046 GTSVSRLPMLS
+1046 GIPVSRLPMLA

-1062 VLLGDGSAT
+1062 VLLANGST
-1071 SVSAEAPVHQQVLEQ
+1071 KSVSADPPVHQQVLAQ
-1086 ALRTPDAVAVCD
+1086 ALRTPDAVAVRD
-1098 EAGTVTYA
+1098 ETGTLTYS
-1106 ELVRRATLLAEHLHE
+1106 ELVRRATLIAEHLHA
-1121 HGAGAESVVGVCT
+1121 HGVGVESVVGVCS
-1134 PRGADLVTAE
+1134 PRGPEFVTAE

-1162 VERIALILADAGVRQ
+1162 AERIALILGDAGVRQ
-1177 VITTSP
+1177 VITTG
-1183 LAERLPATLE
+1183 LLVDRLPATVK
-1193 RMRIEDFRGPGTPRG
+1193 RVRIESFHGPGTPQG
-1208 GLPPEVRP
+1208 GLPTEVQP
-1216 GQWAYVMYTSGSTG
+1216 GQRAYVMYTSGSTG
-1230 VPKGVVV
+1230 APKGVVV

-1251 AFGLNA
+1251 AFGLEPS
-1257 NSRTTL
+1257 SRTTL

-1275 VWPALTAGATL
+1275 LWPALTAGATL

-1327 PAACELR
+1327 PASCELR

-1344 ARPVLGL
+1344 ARPVPGL

-1374 PAGPD
+1374 PSGPVE
-1379 TARPAIGQP
+1379 TLPAIGQP
-1388 LDGAKVHV
+1388 IEGTT
-1396 LDAKPQPVPMGVAG
+1396 
-1410 ELPDIGQPIDGASAY
+1410 AY
-1425 VLDAD
+1425 VLDAE
-1430 LQPVPPGVAGELY
+1430 LQPVPTGVAGELY
-1443 VGGACVAR
+1443 VGGAGVAR
-1451 GYLNRADLTAA
+1451 GYLNRPDLTAA

-1468 YSAQPGA
+1468 YATQPGA

-1490 TLEFLGRMDAQLK
+1490 MLEFLGRMDAQLK

-1519 THPGLSEAHVRAW
+1519 THPGLEEAHVRAW
-1532 SPSGGA
+1532 SPPGGA
-1538 PQLVGYLVPRVGQAV
+1538 PQLVGYLVPLAGQ
-1553 PSPARLREHLSREL
+1553 PLPTPARLREHLAREL

-1593 ALPDPTPGT
+1593 ALPEPTPGT
-1602 QAPQV
+1602 QAPRV
-1607 PLANEQERRIA
+1607 PLANEHERRIA
-1618 GIWCETLRLERV
+1618 TIWCETLRLEHV

-1651 LLKQRMGH
+1651 LLKHRMGH

-1668 FPTVRALAGHL
+1668 FPTVRVLAGHL

-1690 AQEQRQ
+1690 AQAQRQ
-1696 EQRRNGRAR
+1696 EQRLSGRAR

-1712 LTSDRSREDV
+1712 LSSDRSREEV

>member
-1 MLPPVHQL
+1 M
-9 VERRA
+9 
-14 NELSSQLA
+14 A

-35 NTHANRLAHA
+35 NAHANRVAHA

-68 ASVLGVLKAGA
+68 ASVLGVLKSGA
-79 TWLPLDP
+79 AWLPLDP
-86 AAPPERLRS
+86 SAPPERLRY
-95 MSVSAGARFVIGAGP
+95 MAVSAGARIVIGSGP
-110 AVERLA
+110 VVERLA
-116 ADGIQVLTPAA
+116 ADGIQVL
-127 LALESF
+127 ALEALELQSF
-133 PDVNPGVPVHP
+133 PDVNPGVSVEP

-173 TEYHCDTFGL
+173 TEYHLGAFGL

-196 FDALVMA
+196 FDAFVMT
-203 LLPSLASGA
+203 LLPSLAAGA

-227 KLQDWLLARD
+227 RLQDWLLARD
-237 ITCVFLPTPLA
+237 ITCIFLPTPLA
-248 ERVLPLPWPE
+248 ERALPLSWPE
-258 SCPLRWVL
+258 SCALRLIL
-266 TGGDRLHLR
+266 TGGDRLHLH

-304 SDEAPDERLPSIG
+304 GDASTGERLPSIG
-317 RPIDGVEVHVL
+317 RPIGGVEVHVL
-328 GPELRPVAEGETGE
+328 GPELRPVADGESGE

-353 YVGTPDL
+353 YVGSPDL

-420 THPHVGAAHVMARST
+420 THPHVGAAHVMART
-435 TDAEG
+435 EG
-440 QDVSFVAWFA
+440 HDVFFVAWFA

-460 EQLREHLRAW
+460 EQLRDHLRAW

-476 PRTFIVVDAL
+476 PRTFVVVDAL
-486 PLGPTGKVDVRALP
+486 PLGPTGKVDVQALP

-515 RTELEHGLARVWQEE
+515 RTELERGLVQVWQEE
-530 LRLDAI
+530 LRLERI
-536 GVEDDF
+536 GIEDDF

-557 RVEDVMGLPLSLT
+557 RVAEVLGLPLSLT

-579 QLATVLES
+579 QLANVLEP
-587 RRAVPAKAALPP
+587 RRAEPSKDVLPP
-599 VVRVADPARA
+599 VVRVADPERA

-645 AVLERALTEVTR
+645 PVLERALTEITR

-666 EEVDGRPWQRVLPV
+666 EEIDGRPWQRVLPV

-690 SALPLD
+690 SGLPPV

-714 SLFEPPLARWTLVRL
+714 SLFEPPLVRWTVVRL
-729 TPDDHELVL
+729 APDDHELVL

-762 AYLRGEPSPLSELP
+762 AYLRGEPSPLPELP

-786 REALEGPAMKA
+786 REALDGPAMKA

-849 SEGVTLFN
+849 QEGVTLFN
-857 TLFAAFATLL
+857 ALFAAFATLL

-921 RDLTVEAAEHQTYP
+921 RDLTVAAAEHQTYP

-940 EALGVKRD
+940 EGLGVKRD

-966 RSPRLGEASCTIF
+966 RSPRLGDASCTIF

-1004 KERGDARISL
+1004 RERGDARISL

-1028 ERMSAHFLRLLEA
+1028 ERMAAHFLRLLEA

-1046 GTSVSRLPMLS
+1046 GMPVSRLPMLA

-1062 VLLGDGSAT
+1062 GLLANGST
-1071 SVSAEAPVHQQVLEQ
+1071 KHVSADPPVHQQVLAQ
-1086 ALRTPDAVAVCD
+1086 ALRTPDAVAVRD
-1098 EAGTVTYA
+1098 ETGALTYS
-1106 ELVRRATLLAEHLHE
+1106 ELVRRATLIAEHLHA
-1121 HGAGAESVVGVCT
+1121 HGVGVGVESVVGVCA
-1134 PRGADLVTAE
+1134 PRGPELVTAE

-1162 VERIALILADAGVRQ
+1162 AERIALILGDAGVRQ
-1177 VITTSP
+1177 VITTGP
-1183 LAERLPATLE
+1183 LVDRLPATVK
-1193 RMRIEDFRGPGTPRG
+1193 RVRIEPFHGPGTPQG
-1208 GLPPEVRP
+1208 GLPTEVRI
-1216 GQWAYVMYTSGSTG
+1216 GQRAYVMYTSGSTG

-1251 AFGLNA
+1251 AFGLEPR
-1257 NSRTTL
+1257 SRTTL

-1275 VWPALTAGATL
+1275 LWPALTAGATL

-1313 LPTALAERLLALPW
+1313 LPTALAERLVALPW
-1327 PAACELR
+1327 PASCDLR

-1344 ARPVLGL
+1344 ARPVPGL

-1374 PAGPD
+1374 PAGPVE
-1379 TARPAIGQP
+1379 TLPA
-1388 LDGAKVHV
+1388 
-1396 LDAKPQPVPMGVAG
+1396 
-1410 ELPDIGQPIDGASAY
+1410 IGQPIDGTTAY
-1425 VLDAD
+1425 VLDAE
-1430 LQPVPPGVAGELY
+1430 LQPVPTGVAGELY
-1443 VGGACVAR
+1443 IGGTGVAR
-1451 GYLNRADLTAA
+1451 GYLNRPNLTAA

-1468 YSAQPGA
+1468 YAAHPGS

-1490 TLEFLGRMDAQLK
+1490 ILEFLGRMDAQLK

-1519 THPGLSEAHVRAW
+1519 THPGLAEAHVRAW
-1532 SPSGGA
+1532 GPPGGS
-1538 PQLVGYLVPRVGQAV
+1538 PQLVGYLVPLAGQ
-1553 PSPARLREHLSREL
+1553 PLPTPARLREHLAHEL

-1580 ALPLTHGGKVDER
+1580 ALPLSHGGKVDER
-1593 ALPDPTPGT
+1593 ALPEPTPGT
-1602 QAPQV
+1602 QAPRV
-1607 PLANEQERRIA
+1607 PLANEAERRIA
-1618 GIWCETLRLERV
+1618 TIWCETLRLEHV

-1640 GHSLLLAQVQH
+1640 GHSLLLAQVQY
-1651 LLKQRMGH
+1651 LLKHRMGH

-1679 QGRDDGGEAAA
+1679 QGRDDGGESAA
-1690 AQEQRQ
+1690 AQAQRQ
-1696 EQRRNGRAR
+1696 EQRRSGRAR

-1712 LTSDRSREDV
+1712 LSSDRSREEV

>member
-14 NELSSQLA
+14 TELSSQLA
-22 VASRA
+22 VASRP
-27 RSLTHAAL
+27 RSLTHSAL
-35 NTHANRLAHA
+35 NAQANRLAHA
-45 LMARGAGPDVLVG
+45 LRARGAGPDVLVG

-79 TWLPLDP
+79 AWLPLDP
-86 AAPPERLRS
+86 SAPPERLRY
-95 MSVSAGARFVIGAGP
+95 MAVSAGARFVIGTGS
-110 AVERLA
+110 AVDRFA
-116 ADGIQVLTPAA
+116 ADGIQVLDPGA
-127 LALESF
+127 LDLQAF
-133 PDVNPGVPVHP
+133 PDVNPGVAVDP

-157 GLPKGVMISHR
+157 GLPKGVMVSHR
-168 ALSAF
+168 ALSSF
-173 TEYHCDTFGL
+173 TEYHLDTFGL

-203 LLPSLASGA
+203 LLPSLAAGA
-212 RLELPPDEETRLSPQ
+212 RLELPPDEETRLSPV
-227 KLQDWLLARD
+227 KLQEWLLARD

-248 ERVLPLPWPE
+248 ERVLPLSWPE
-258 SCPLRWVL
+258 SCALRWVL

-304 SDEAPDERLPSIG
+304 GDGLPSIG

-328 GPELRPVAEGETGE
+328 GPDLAPVAAGETGE

-353 YVGTPDL
+353 YVGSPDL

-389 DGSLEFHGRSDRQV
+389 DGSLEFHGRSDHQV

-420 THPHVGAAHVMARST
+420 THPHVGAAHVLARG
-435 TDAEG
+435 AEG
-440 QDVSFVAWFA
+440 QDLSFVAWFA
-450 PKDARAVPGT
+450 PRDARAVPGT

-470 LPEAML
+470 LPEAMI
-476 PRTFIVVDAL
+476 PRTFVVMDAL
-486 PLGPTGKVDVRALP
+486 PLGATGKVDARALP
-500 TPEAHATR
+500 MPEAHATR
-508 SSAYVAP
+508 STAYVAP
-515 RTELEHGLARVWQEE
+515 GTELERGLVRVWEDE
-530 LRLDAI
+530 LRLERI
-536 GVEDDF
+536 GIEDDF

-557 RVEDVMGLPLSLT
+557 RVAEVLGLPLSLT
-570 ELFAHRRIS
+570 ELFGHRRIS
-579 QLATVLES
+579 RLANVLES
-587 RRAVPAKAALPP
+587 RRALPAKDALPP
-599 VVRVADPARA
+599 VTRVADPKRA

-645 AVLERALTEVTR
+645 AVLERALTEITR

-666 EEVDGRPWQRVLPV
+666 EEIDGRPWQRVLPV

-690 SALPLD
+690 SGMPPD

-714 SLFEPPLARWTLVRL
+714 SLFEPPLARWTLIRL
-729 TPDDHELVL
+729 TPEDHELVL

-762 AYLRGEPSPLSELP
+762 AYLRGEASPLPELP
-776 VQYRDFASWQ
+776 VQYRDFAAWQ

-797 QLDFWRKRLAGAP
+797 QLDYWRKRLAGAP

-849 SEGVTLFN
+849 QEGVTLFN
-857 TLFAAFATLL
+857 ALFAAFATLL

-882 AARAGVRNIE
+882 AARAGIRNIE
-892 NVIGMFVNAV
+892 NVVGMFVNAV

-921 RDLTVEAAEHQTYP
+921 RDLTVEAGEHQTYP

-940 EALGVKRD
+940 EGLGVKRD

-966 RSPRLGEASCTIF
+966 RSPRLGDASCTIF

-996 HAGRHLGD
+996 HAGRYLGD

-1028 ERMSAHFLRLLEA
+1028 ERMAAHFLRLLEA

-1046 GTSVSRLPMLS
+1046 GTAVSRLPMLS
-1057 DAERQ
+1057 DSERQ
-1062 VLLGDGSAT
+1062 GLLGTAT
-1071 SVSAEAPVHQQVLEQ
+1071 PAGAESPVHQQVLAQ
-1086 ALRTPDAVAVCD
+1086 ALRTPDAVVVRD
-1098 EAGTVTYA
+1098 EAGPLTYA
-1106 ELVRRATLLAEHLHE
+1106 ELVRRATLLAEHLHA
-1121 HGAGAESVVGVCT
+1121 HGAGAESAIGVCT
-1134 PRGADLVTAE
+1134 PRGAELVTAE
-1144 LGVMLS
+1144 LGVMLT

-1162 VERIALILADAGVRQ
+1162 AERIALILRDAGVRH
-1177 VITTSP
+1177 VVTTGL
-1183 LAERLPATLE
+1183 LAERLPTTVE
-1193 RMRIEDFRGPGTPRG
+1193 RVRIEAFHGSGTPRG
-1208 GLPPEVRP
+1208 DLPTAVRP
-1216 GQWAYVMYTSGSTG
+1216 GQRAYVMYTSGSTG
-1230 VPKGVVV
+1230 VPKGVEV

-1251 AFGLNA
+1251 AFGLTA
-1257 NSRTTL
+1257 DSRTTL
-1263 LYSPAFDPSVAE
+1263 LYSPAFDPSLAE
-1275 VWPALTAGATL
+1275 LWPALIAGATL

-1327 PAACELR
+1327 PGSCELR

-1344 ARPVLGL
+1344 ARPVPGL

-1374 PAGPD
+1374 PAG
-1379 TARPAIGQP
+1379 TE
-1388 LDGAKVHV
+1388 
-1396 LDAKPQPVPMGVAG
+1396 DA
-1410 ELPDIGQPIDGASAY
+1410 LPSIGQPIDGATAY
-1425 VLDAD
+1425 VLDAE
-1430 LQPVPPGVAGELY
+1430 LQPVPTGVAGELY
-1443 VGGACVAR
+1443 VGGAGVAR
-1451 GYLNRADLTAA
+1451 GYLNRPDLTAS

-1468 YSAQPGA
+1468 YAAQPGA

-1480 GDRVLCRPDG
+1480 GDRVRCRPDG
-1490 TLEFLGRMDAQLK
+1490 MLEFLGRMDAQLK

-1519 THPGLSEAHVRAW
+1519 THPGLAEAHVRAW
-1532 SPSGGA
+1532 IPPGGA
-1538 PQLVGYLVPRVGQAV
+1538 PQLVGYLVPLAGQAM
-1553 PSPARLREHLSREL
+1553 PTPARLREHLAREL

-1580 ALPLTHGGKVDER
+1580 ALPFTHAGKVDER
-1593 ALPDPTPGT
+1593 ALPEPTPGT
-1602 QAPQV
+1602 HSPQV
-1607 PLANEQERRIA
+1607 PLANEHERRIA
-1618 GIWCETLRLERV
+1618 AIWCETLQLERV

-1640 GHSLLLAQVQH
+1640 GHSLLLAQVQY
-1651 LLKQRMGH
+1651 LLKHRMGH

-1679 QGRDDGGEAAA
+1679 QGHDDGREAEAAQA
-1690 AQEQRQ
+1690 QRQ
-1696 EQRRNGRAR
+1696 QQRSSGRAR

-1712 LTSDRSREDV
+1712 LSSDRSREGA

>member
-14 NELSSQLA
+14 TELSSQIA

-27 RSLTHAAL
+27 RSVTHAAL
-35 NTHANRLAHA
+35 NAHANRLAHA
-45 LMARGAGPDVLVG
+45 LIARGAGPDVLVG

-79 TWLPLDP
+79 AWLPLDP
-86 AAPPERLRS
+86 ASPPERLRY
-95 MSVSAGARFVIGAGP
+95 MAASAGARFVIGTGP

-116 ADGIQVLTPAA
+116 ADGIQVLAPEA
-127 LALESF
+127 LALQAF
-133 PDVNPGVPVHP
+133 PDVNPGVTVQP

-173 TEYHCDTFGL
+173 TEYHLGTFGL

-196 FDALVMA
+196 FDAFVMT
-203 LLPSLASGA
+203 LLPSLAAGA

-227 KLQDWLLARD
+227 RLQDWLLARD
-237 ITCVFLPTPLA
+237 ITCIFLPTPLA
-248 ERVLPLPWPE
+248 ERVLSLFWPE
-258 SCPLRWVL
+258 SCALRLIL
-266 TGGDRLHLR
+266 TGGDRLHLH

-290 AECTIYSTSGVVPP
+290 AECTIYSTSGVVLPGDA
-304 SDEAPDERLPSIG
+304 STGDRLPSIG
-317 RPIDGVEVHVL
+317 RPIGGVEVHVL
-328 GPELRPVAEGETGE
+328 DPALRPVADGETGE

-420 THPHVGAAHVMARST
+420 THPHVGAAHVLVRS
-435 TDAEG
+435 AESH
-440 QDVSFVAWFA
+440 DVFFVAWFA

-476 PRTFIVVDAL
+476 PRTFVVVDAL
-486 PLGPTGKVDVRALP
+486 PLGPTGKVDVQALP
-500 TPEAHATR
+500 TPEAHSTR

-515 RTELEHGLARVWQEE
+515 RTELEHGLVQVWQEE
-530 LRLDAI
+530 LRLERI
-536 GVEDDF
+536 GIEDDF

-557 RVEDVMGLPLSLT
+557 RVAEVLGLPLSLT

-579 QLATVLES
+579 QLANVLEP
-587 RRAVPAKAALPP
+587 RRAVPAKDVLPP
-599 VVRVADPARA
+599 VVRVADPERA

-645 AVLERALTEVTR
+645 PVLERALTEITR

-690 SALPLD
+690 SGLPTV

-714 SLFEPPLARWTLVRL
+714 SLFEPPLVRWTVVRL
-729 TPDDHELVL
+729 APDDHELVL

-762 AYLRGEPSPLSELP
+762 AYLRGESSPLPELP
-776 VQYRDFASWQ
+776 VQYRDFAAWQ
-786 REALEGPAMKA
+786 REALDGPAMKA

-849 SEGVTLFN
+849 QEGVTLFN
-857 TLFAAFATLL
+857 ALFAAFATLL

-882 AARAGVRNIE
+882 AARTGVRNIE

-902 VLRCDVSGAPSFR
+902 VLRCDVSGAPTFR
-915 ELVRQV
+915 ELVHQV
-921 RDLTVEAAEHQTYP
+921 RDLTVAAAEHQAYP

-966 RSPRLGEASCTIF
+966 RSPRLGDASCTIF

-1004 KERGDARISL
+1004 RERGDARISL

-1028 ERMSAHFLRLLEA
+1028 ERMAAHFLRLVEA

-1046 GTSVSRLPMLS
+1046 GTPVSRLPMLS
-1057 DAERQ
+1057 DAERR
-1062 VLLGDGSAT
+1062 VLVANSSAMP
-1071 SVSAEAPVHQQVLEQ
+1071 VSADPPVHQQVLAQ
-1086 ALRTPDAVAVCD
+1086 ALRTPDAVAVRD
-1098 EAGTVTYA
+1098 EAGTLTYA
-1106 ELVRRATLLAEHLHE
+1106 ELVRRATLLAEHLHSR
-1121 HGAGAESVVGVCT
+1121 GAGAESVVGVCA
-1134 PRGADLVTAE
+1134 PRGAELVTAE

-1162 VERIALILADAGVRQ
+1162 AERIALILGDAGVRQ
-1177 VITTSP
+1177 VVTTGP
-1183 LAERLPATLE
+1183 LAERLPATVA
-1193 RMRIEDFRGPGTPRG
+1193 RVRIESFHGPGTSHG
-1208 GLPPEVRP
+1208 VLPPEVQP
-1216 GQWAYVMYTSGSTG
+1216 GQRAYVMYTSGSTG

-1251 AFGLNA
+1251 AFGLA
-1257 NSRTTL
+1257 ADSRTTL

-1275 VWPALTAGATL
+1275 LWPALTAGATL

-1327 PAACELR
+1327 PASCELR

-1344 ARPVLGL
+1344 ARPVPGL

-1374 PAGPD
+1374 PAGPKE
-1379 TARPAIGQP
+1379 TLPA
-1388 LDGAKVHV
+1388 
-1396 LDAKPQPVPMGVAG
+1396 
-1410 ELPDIGQPIDGASAY
+1410 IGQPIDGTTAH
-1425 VLDAD
+1425 VLDAE
-1430 LQPVPPGVAGELY
+1430 LQPVPTGVAGELY
-1443 VGGACVAR
+1443 IGGAGVAR
-1451 GYLNRADLTAA
+1451 GYLNRPDLTAA

-1468 YSAQPGA
+1468 YAAHPGA

-1480 GDRVLCRPDG
+1480 GDRVLCRADG

-1503 IRGFRVEP
+1503 IWGFRVEP

-1519 THPGLSEAHVRAW
+1519 THPGLAEAHVRAW
-1532 SPSGGA
+1532 SPPGGA
-1538 PQLVGYLVPRVGQAV
+1538 PQLVGYLVPLAGQPV
-1553 PSPARLREHLSREL
+1553 PTPARLREHLAREL

-1593 ALPDPTPGT
+1593 ALPEPTPGT
-1602 QAPQV
+1602 QAPRV
-1607 PLANEQERRIA
+1607 PLANEHERRIA
-1618 GIWCETLRLERV
+1618 GIWCETLRLEHV

-1651 LLKQRMGH
+1651 LLKHRMGH
-1659 DVPMVTLFE
+1659 DVPIVTLFE

-1679 QGRDDGGEAAA
+1679 QGRDDGGEAEA
-1690 AQEQRQ
+1690 AQAQRQ
-1696 EQRRNGRAR
+1696 EQRRSGRAR

-1712 LTSDRSREDV
+1712 LSSDRSREEV